1 MKCAIFECA
10 NVSVSI
16 STSDLD
22 KIEIISPPAHV
33 NAMHASKELAPQE
46 TKSTFSAFVPKE

>member
-1 MKCAIFECA
+1 MECAIFEFA

-33 NAMHASKELAPQE
+33 NTIHASKELASQE